1 MNCFEKLEKYNS
13 QDFSCNQLHVSGYE
27 ETYRYSEHSR
37 GDRYSESR
45 SYDRDIRYSDSGK
58 YNEQQYSESMRY
70 AEYLYADVK

>member
-37 GDRYSESR
+37 GDHYQNQGHM
-45 SYDRDIRYSDSGK
+45 I
-58 YNEQQYSESMRY
+58 
-70 AEYLYADVK
+70 VI